1 MEQISLTGGHTCN
14 QDTLTK
20 VLYCKLSTPFD
31 FISALVLTRHILD
44 LTLRVTELLQ
54 GPAKDVTDSPC
65 LIIFLK
71 SLIKSKRKNVD
82 QFHNNYYKT
91 VLEIARKVKVD
102 EIKTRTAERNRDNIP
117 SESAPY
123 YFKKVV
129 AMPLLD
135 CLITQLNERFD
146 SGSVYLIVLLHIVAW
161 LLFLQKWFLNG
172 FQK

>member
-1 MEQISLTGGHTCN
+1 MSC
-14 QDTLTK
+14 
-20 VLYCKLSTPFD
+20 
-31 FISALVLTRHILD
+31 
-44 LTLRVTELLQ
+44 
-54 GPAKDVTDSPC
+54 
-65 LIIFLK
+65 IFLK

-102 EIKTRTAERNRDNIP
+102 EIKTRTAERNRGNIP

-146 SGSVYLIVLLHIVAW
+146 SVSVYLIVLLHIVAW